1 MVLLSLPSFSS
12 TIDPFTHLSK
22 KMPVDY
28 EKQDYWRDRFAQE
41 TAFEWLLTSAQFM
54 SIIDPQLS
62 KMDPS
67 SRILHLG
74 SGTSD
79 LQNHLRQRGFTNV
92 INADYEPLAVQR
104 GQDLEQRAFGDVKT
118 KYAVADATCL
128 PQGLPNTEYDLVIDK
143 STVDA
148 VSCGGSEAFL
158 RMAKGIRGCLKEN
171 TTWISLSYS
180 QYRFDVEDLPF
191 EVDVLA
197 KVPAPKL
204 KETDPDIYYWCY
216 QLQPA

>member
-1 MVLLSLPSFSS
+1 
-12 TIDPFTHLSK
+12 
-22 KMPVDY
+22 MPVDY
-28 EKQDYWRDRFAQE
+28 EKQDYWRDRFASE
-41 TAFEWLLTSAQFM
+41 TAFEWLMTSEEFM
-54 SIIDPQLS
+54 SIIDPHLSQL
-62 KMDPS
+62 DVS

-104 GQDLEQRAFGDVKT
+104 GQDLEQQAFGDIKT

-128 PQGLPNTEYDLVIDK
+128 PEGLPNSEYDLVIDK

-148 VSCGGSEAFL
+148 VSCAGEEAFL
-158 RMAKGIRGCLKEN
+158 RMAKGVRGCLKEN

-180 QYRFDVEDLPF
+180 QYRFDIEDLPF